1 MADASLAS
9 PTIILEDWMIDDIDR
24 TDAIFLVARHGREAP
39 KIAGSHSACATN
51 RGDPGE
57 ARRWRAIRSFI
68 QRGIG

>member
-1 MADASLAS
+1 
-9 PTIILEDWMIDDIDR
+9 MIDDIDR